1 MYQTILFDLDGTLT
15 DPKEGITKCV
25 QCGLRAAEIVVDDLD
40 QLTWFI
46 GPPLLSSFRKYPGM
60 DETRLPLA
68 MQAFAERFQ
77 TKGLYENSLYP
88 DTVTLLRAL
97 HAAGKRL
104 ALATA
109 KPERYGVRILEHFG
123 IRQYFDVVS
132 GCTTDDKA
140 VEKDVILQEALRR
153 LRISESEKATAVMVG
168 DRDNDILAAKVCG
181 IPSIGVRFGYAQ
193 PGELERAGADHIFD
207 TMEALQAFLLQ

>member
-123 IRQYFDVVS
+123 LRADRRDPNFSMMIEMAENSPLR
-132 GCTTDDKA
+132 
-140 VEKDVILQEALRR
+140 VISLMQARR
-153 LRISESEKATAVMVG
+153 LPMHLTEGLICFANGQVWR
-168 DRDNDILAAKVCG
+168 G
-181 IPSIGVRFGYAQ
+181 IRKM
-193 PGELERAGADHIFD
+193 LERRPKSGGENHVSDHSV
-207 TMEALQAFLLQ
+207 